1 MNAREWLRANSYDSV
16 ADLIDE
22 VIKEWRETGNGT
34 RRNWWDI
41 LAGGKDGKPRT
52 IAERQFPV
60 LRAAQLRQG
69 KNVTDNAICY
79 NPDEDI
85 PQLVIS
91 GRWKEKIG

>member
-52 IAERQFPV
+52 IAKRQFPV

-69 KNVTDNAICY
+69 KSVTDNAICY
-79 NPDEDI
+79 NPDEEV
-85 PQLVIS
+85 PRLVIS
-91 GRWKEKIG
+91 GRWKGKIG